1 MSKNT
6 KTAKFAKKENG
17 NFRSTFDVFGVYTHG
32 KKEGQTNPKAV
43 VSMTFYG
50 TSFKDCKN
58 KLISQTVGA
67 LYKPTEIVDLDLP
80 VIRPAAQAVASPA

>member
-6 KTAKFAKKENG
+6 KTAHKDG

-32 KKEGQTNPKAV
+32 KLAGQVNPKAV

-50 TSFKDCKN
+50 TSFKDCKG
-58 KLISQTVGA
+58 KLVSQTTGA